1 MNETNKVVGGGKAW
15 AIVVLVFLFML
26 INFADKAVV
35 GLSSTSIIKELG
47 LSHAQFGAL
56 GSAFFLLFSIS
67 GVVVG
72 FLANRVT
79 TKRIM
84 LVMGVIWA
92 LALLPMTVPVSFAVL
107 LGSRVVLGAAEGPA
121 FPIALHAVYKWF
133 GDKRRA
139 VPTSVVAC
147 GAAFGAGV
155 VAPLV
160 TWIIQHYSWHA
171 AFAVLGAI
179 GLLWALAWAVVGED
193 GPVGDPRDAGGAAV
207 RVPYRQLILSRT
219 ALGVYI
225 GGFAAYW
232 MIALNIV
239 WLANYLIKAVH
250 LAPSTAAWVI
260 ALPSVMQIVLAP
272 CFAFISQKLTR
283 AGYSS
288 RLSRGA
294 FGCACVITAGVAVA
308 CVPMVPLGPLKIF
321 LIGVAFSVGSV
332 IFTLGSTLIGEI
344 CPSSQRGALLGI
356 TNSIHTIAGLI
367 APVAMGLIVDV
378 GRDPVDGFR
387 TGYLYAGVLVAALGV
402 LAALLIHPEADL
414 RRFRR
419 FGFGF
424 GAPTPVNHSESSG
437 LSLSSPR
444 APAPEHGAMD

>member
-1 MNETNKVVGGGKAW
+1 MNGTDVTLGGRKAW
-15 AIVVLVFLFML
+15 TIVVLVFLFML

-35 GLSSTSIIKELG
+35 GLSSTAIIKELG
-47 LSHAQFGAL
+47 LTHAQFGAL
-56 GSAFFLLFSIS
+56 GSAFFLLFSVS

-72 FLANRVT
+72 FLSNRVP

-84 LVMGVIWA
+84 LVMSVIWA
-92 LALLPMTVPVSFAVL
+92 LALLPMTGTVSFMAL
-107 LGSRVVLGAAEGPA
+107 FGSRVILGAAEGPA

-155 VAPLV
+155 VAPLI
-160 TWIIQHYSWHA
+160 TWIIVHYSWHA
-171 AFAVLGAI
+171 AFAVLAVAG
-179 GLLWALAWAVVGED
+179 LAWAIVWAAVGED
-193 GPVGDPRDAGGAAV
+193 GPVGHSIADSATPFHI
-207 RVPYRQLILSRT
+207 PYRHLILSRT

-225 GGFAAYW
+225 AGFAAYW

-250 LAPSTAAWVI
+250 LPPSTAAWVI

-272 CFAFISQKLTR
+272 CFAFISQRLTKN
-283 AGYSS
+283 GYSS
-288 RLSRGA
+288 RVARGA
-294 FGCACVITAGVAVA
+294 FGCACVVGAGAAAA
-308 CVPMVPLGPLKIF
+308 CLPVVPLGPLKIF
-321 LIGVAFSVGSV
+321 LIGLAFSIGSV

-344 CPSSQRGALLGI
+344 CPSSQRGGLLGI
-356 TNSIHTIAGLI
+356 TNSVHTLAGLI

-378 GRDPVDGFR
+378 GSDPVDGFR
-387 TGYLYAGVLVAALGV
+387 AGYLYAGLLVIALGV
-402 LAALLIHPEADL
+402 VAALLIHPEADL

-419 FGFGF
+419 LGI
-424 GAPTPVNHSESSG
+424 APSPDETTPPTNTPSHMSAPLAKNG
-437 LSLSSPR
+437 LS
-444 APAPEHGAMD
+444 D

>member
-1 MNETNKVVGGGKAW
+1 MNETKPTLGGRKAW
-15 AIVVLVFLFML
+15 TIVVLVFLFML

-35 GLSSTSIIKELG
+35 GLSSTAIIKELG
-47 LSHAQFGAL
+47 LTHAQFGAL
-56 GSAFFLLFSIS
+56 GSAFFLLFSVS

-72 FLANRVT
+72 FVSNRVP
-79 TKRIM
+79 TKHIM

-92 LALLPMTVPVSFAVL
+92 LALLPMTGTVSFVAL
-107 LGSRVVLGAAEGPA
+107 FGSRVILGAAEGPA

-155 VAPLV
+155 VAPLI
-160 TWIIQHYSWHA
+160 TWIIVHYSWHA
-171 AFAVLGAI
+171 AFAVLAVAGLGWAI
-179 GLLWALAWAVVGED
+179 IWAAVGED
-193 GPVGDPRDAGGAAV
+193 GPVGNQIADGMVPTRI
-207 RVPYRQLILSRT
+207 PYRYLILSRT
-219 ALGVYI
+219 ALGVYLA
-225 GGFAAYW
+225 GFAAYW

-250 LAPSTAAWVI
+250 LTPSTAAWVI

-272 CFAFISQKLTR
+272 CFAFISQQLTKR
-283 AGYSS
+283 GYSS
-288 RLSRGA
+288 RLARGT
-294 FGCACVITAGVAVA
+294 FGCACVVGAGAAVA
-308 CVPMVPLGPLKIF
+308 CLPMLPLGPLKIF
-321 LIGVAFSVGSV
+321 LIGLAFSIGSV

-356 TNSIHTIAGLI
+356 TNSVHTLAGLI

-378 GRDPVDGFR
+378 GSDPVDGFR
-387 TGYLYAGVLVAALGV
+387 HGYLYAGLLVIALGIA
-402 LAALLIHPEADL
+402 AALLIHPEADL

-419 FGFGF
+419 FGITPSPSET
-424 GAPTPVNHSESSG
+424 APPTHTQSHMSAPLAEGG
-437 LSLSSPR
+437 LS
-444 APAPEHGAMD
+444 D

>member
-1 MNETNKVVGGGKAW
+1 MNETNQTLGGRKAW
-15 AIVVLVFLFML
+15 TIVALVFLFML

-35 GLSSTSIIKELG
+35 GLSSTAIIKELG
-47 LSHAQFGAL
+47 LTHAQFGAL

-72 FLANRVT
+72 FLSNRVS

-84 LVMGVIWA
+84 LMMSVIWA
-92 LALLPMTVPVSFAVL
+92 LALVPMTGTVSFVAL
-107 LGSRVVLGAAEGPA
+107 FGSRVILGAAEGPA

-139 VPTSVVAC
+139 VPTSVVAS

-155 VAPLV
+155 VAPLI
-160 TWIIQHYSWHA
+160 TWIIVHYSWHA
-171 AFAVLGAI
+171 AFAALAVSG
-179 GLLWALAWAVVGED
+179 LAWAIVWTAVGQD
-193 GPVGDPRDAGGAAV
+193 GPVGNAIPDGVQPARI
-207 RVPYRQLILSRT
+207 PYRYLILSRT

-225 GGFAAYW
+225 AGFAAYW

-272 CFAFISQKLTR
+272 GFAFISQQLTKN
-283 AGYSS
+283 GYSS
-288 RLSRGA
+288 RLARGA
-294 FGCACVITAGVAVA
+294 FGCACVVGAGAA
-308 CVPMVPLGPLKIF
+308 LAFVPMLPLGPLKIF
-321 LIGVAFSVGSV
+321 LIGLAFSIGSV

-356 TNSIHTIAGLI
+356 TNSVHTLAGLI

-378 GRDPVDGFR
+378 GTDPVDGFR
-387 TGYLYAGVLVAALGV
+387 TGYLYAGLLVIALGIV
-402 LAALLIHPEADL
+402 AALLIHPEADL

-419 FGFGF
+419 RGI
-424 GAPTPVNHSESSG
+424 APASPGETMSPAHTQSHMSAPPPQGG
-437 LSLSSPR
+437 LS
-444 APAPEHGAMD
+444 D